1 MTANG
6 SRIKGPLR
14 RFSAAESL
22 AASELLTVWAAIG
35 VFDDTTQRK
44 AFLSLVPSIYVLRKQ
59 RRRTFKEIS
68 ALCHRAGFRL
78 TESTVRSYY
87 SQFQPKL
94 QKECDALLREVV
106 SHQRTLQTESQRFSD
121 D

>member
-1 MTANG
+1 MTGNG

-14 RFSAAESL
+14 RFSAEESL

-44 AFLSLVPSIYVLRKQ
+44 VFVTLVPSIYVLRKQ
-59 RRRTFKEIS
+59 RRRTFREITL
-68 ALCHRAGFRL
+68 LCNRAGFRL
-78 TESTVRSYY
+78 SESTVRSYY

-106 SHQRTLQTESQRFSD
+106 SNLKTLQTKHGD
-121 D
+121 